1 MSISMKWQRLFSGF
15 AALLC
20 MLSVMMAAYASH
32 GLQDLAQSRMNLA
45 AGFAFMHGLA
55 LLVLVTV
62 NFQKPISFWSC
73 ALMLLGVCLFSG
85 SLALSALFE
94 WRALLAPSGGSCLI
108 LAWAWLT
115 IHFWRG

>member
-1 MSISMKWQRLFSGF
+1 MTIKWQRFFSGF

-32 GLQDLAQSRMNLA
+32 GLHDLAQSRMNLA

-55 LLVLVTV
+55 ILVIVSMS
-62 NFQKPISFWSC
+62 FQKAMSFWPC
-73 ALMLLGVCLFSG
+73 ALILLGVCLFSG

-108 LAWAWLT
+108 LAWAWLS